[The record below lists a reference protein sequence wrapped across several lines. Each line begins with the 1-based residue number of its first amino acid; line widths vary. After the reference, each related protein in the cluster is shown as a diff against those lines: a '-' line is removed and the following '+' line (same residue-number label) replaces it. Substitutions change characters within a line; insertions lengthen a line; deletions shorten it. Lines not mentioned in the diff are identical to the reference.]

1 MARGLG
7 TPSRVLGVET
17 LVTPGL
23 RELRQQVL
31 GEARPWDE
39 GPEDPHRGPA
49 PLGPALTGGEGAR
62 RGAAGPSA
70 QQDADARLQGA
81 QGGHGSC
88 VTIGRYGRPPRG
100 ATAPRSRPPAAPV
113 RARPAHGPAS
123 RDLAGLAR

>member
-39 GPEDPHRGPA
+39 GPEDPHRGPSPSA
-49 PLGPALTGGEGAR
+49 PHSLEAKERGAGQPGQVHSRTRTLGCRAR
-62 RGAAGPSA
+62 RAAMA
-70 QQDADARLQGA
+70 
-81 QGGHGSC
+81 
-88 VTIGRYGRPPRG
+88 
-100 ATAPRSRPPAAPV
+100 
-113 RARPAHGPAS
+113 
-123 RDLAGLAR
+123 LA